1 MKDKVVCFC
10 KNVSEK
16 TVIQAIQQGATSLK
30 MVRETTGA
38 CMGNQCKEL
47 NPKGVCCSN
56 DILALIEEVSG
67 IQKNGHDSECCKT

>member
-16 TVIQAIQQGATSLK
+16 TVIQAIQQGAASLE

-38 CMGNQCKEL
+38 C
-47 NPKGVCCSN
+47 
-56 DILALIEEVSG
+56 
-67 IQKNGHDSECCKT
+67 T